1 MARLVLISIPLIL
14 QIISVEATNHKLN
27 PPYPLPG
34 TGHHQNFRRAA
45 GIQYDVEATNNKL
58 NPRYPIP
65 LKSHHQSFRR
75 GASIQYD
82 RMCNA
87 TGYGK

>member
-1 MARLVLISIPLIL
+1 MRFGQQLLFCTPTSSMARLVLVSIPLIL
-14 QIISVEATNHKLN
+14 QMISVEARNNKLN
-27 PPYPLPG
+27 PPYPLSVKG
-34 TGHHQNFRRAA
+34 
-45 GIQYDVEATNNKL
+45 
-58 NPRYPIP
+58 
-65 LKSHHQSFRR
+65 HHQSFRR